1 MVAKYKIIDWTGR
14 QLFNDQEFDS
24 FDECWAAIDE
34 YLDSL
39 NLTDEEKDTESS
51 EYFVEEV

>member
-1 MVAKYKIIDWTGR
+1 MYKIIDWTGR

-24 FDECWAAIDE
+24 FDDGWAAIDE
-34 YLDSL
+34 YLDNL
-39 NLTDEEKDTESS
+39 GLTDEEKDVESS